1 MKIKGKRIST
11 FVISGLA
18 LAFALSVAAAACGGD
33 DAQLAPVPGLTAAV
47 LQNAT
52 YPSEFTESGEVQ
64 LAAGA
69 FSGPAGEDGT
79 AITVTFG
86 AEMALGDL
94 DGDGVDDAA
103 VTLATNTGG
112 SGTFIELVA
121 VLYDDGVA
129 VPVASESLGD
139 RVGISSLAIVDGRI
153 ELDAIVHREDDPL
166 CCPTLAVSRDYAL
179 EGSALVLVDEVEFP

>member
-1 MKIKGKRIST
+1 MKRIST
-11 FVISGLA
+11 FVLSGLA
-18 LAFALSVAAAACGGD
+18 LAFALGIATAACGGD
-33 DAQLAPVPGLTAAV
+33 DAQLAPAPGLTAAV

-64 LAAGA
+64 LAAGT
-69 FSGPAGEDGT
+69 FSGPAGEDGM

-86 AEMALGDL
+86 VEMALGDL

-121 VLYDDGVA
+121 VLYDNGVA

-139 RVGISSLAIVDGRI
+139 RVGISSVGIEDGRI
-153 ELDAIVHREDDPL
+153 ELDAIVHRENDPL

-179 EGSALVLVDEVEFP
+179 EAGELTLVNEVEFP